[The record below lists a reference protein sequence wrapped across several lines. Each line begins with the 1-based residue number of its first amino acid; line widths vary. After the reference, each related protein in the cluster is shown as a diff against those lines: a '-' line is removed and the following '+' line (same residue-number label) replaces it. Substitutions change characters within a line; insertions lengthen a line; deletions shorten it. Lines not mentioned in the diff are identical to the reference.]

1 MGNTLVHSP
10 DWLISDGRLFNKKAF
25 HDLEEHQQDREVP
38 LEETEYP
45 KPTWHFRMMF
55 AKPET

>member
-45 KPTWHFRMMF
+45 KPTWHF
-55 AKPET
+55 